1 MDFVQH
7 KSKFFCSIQKILK
20 SEVLPGALLL
30 MSTIIAL
37 AIANSSLGTE
47 YHHILEGNI
56 IGNITIHAFI
66 NDFLMAIFFLVVG
79 SEIKKEVISGHL
91 SNIKKASF
99 PVIGAVGGVTIPAI
113 IFFLINRGTSY
124 SNGVGIPISTDIAFA
139 IGAFMIFKKKLN
151 PSLKIFLLTLA
162 VVDDLMSIAIIG
174 IFYSSDIRIV
184 PLLIAGIILI
194 ILFNIHRINK
204 SNSLVPYM
212 ILGIFLWYFIYQS
225 GIHATISGVL
235 LAMTIP
241 IAKKEE
247 DCCMLSKV
255 EEALS
260 PYANLVILPLFAFAN
275 TGILL
280 SLNSFSVDSM
290 TLSLGIIV
298 GLVIGK
304 PVGILLFTMI
314 ASKLNLT
321 EKTKGVK
328 WTEVLSVAMLA
339 GIGFT
344 MSIFVSEI
352 AFAEM
357 SQALDL
363 AKISILIAAV
373 ISCLIAFITINI
385 IPKKVS

>member
-1 MDFVQH
+1 MDFVQP
-7 KSKFFCSIQKILK
+7 KSKFYCSIQKILK

-30 MSTIIAL
+30 ISTIIAL

-47 YHHILEGNI
+47 YHHILEDKI

-99 PVIGAVGGVTIPAI
+99 PVIGSIGGVTVPAI

-139 IGAFMIFKKKLN
+139 LGAFMIFKKKLN

-174 IFYSSDIRIV
+174 IFYSSSIRIV

-194 ILFNIHRINK
+194 VLFNIHKINK

-212 ILGIFLWYFIYQS
+212 ILGIFLWYFVYQS

-241 IAKKEE
+241 MAKKEE
-247 DCCMLSKV
+247 ECCILSKV
-255 EEALS
+255 EEGLCY
-260 PYANLVILPLFAFAN
+260 YANLVILPLFAFAN

-280 SLNSFSVDSM
+280 SLNSFSADSR
-290 TLSLGIIV
+290 TLSLGIII
-298 GLVIGK
+298 GLVVGK

-328 WTEVLSVAMLA
+328 WTEVLSVATIA

-352 AFAEM
+352 AFSEM